1 MIAQEVYMNRK
12 KDWWQLGI
20 SNIRNQKY
28 HKNTAEESM
37 KKWPMGRTNTQRQLQ
52 IKMFRGEISRKLYLM
67 IFVGSWSEDQIWSIE
82 LSLGG
87 QWH

>member
-37 KKWPMGRTNTQRQLQ
+37 KSDQWVEQ
-52 IKMFRGEISRKLYLM
+52 IPRDSYRSKC
-67 IFVGSWSEDQIWSIE
+67 FVEK
-82 LSLGG
+82 
-87 QWH
+87 